1 MYIKSYGKISSFDIN
16 KSVII
21 PLYNYSIS
29 AGFPS
34 PADDHLEKNL
44 DLNEYLIKNQT
55 STFFVRVQ
63 GDSMVGAGI
72 NSNDILIV
80 DRSLEISN
88 GKIIIA
94 VLYGEL
100 TVKRLRLSKNEMWL
114 DADNNKFDPIKVTE
128 EMNFHVWGI
137 ATNVIHKL

>member
-21 PLYNYSIS
+21 PLYNYSVS

-44 DLNEYLIKNQT
+44 DLNEYLIKNPT

-94 VLYGEL
+94 ILYGEL

-114 DADNNKFDPIKVTE
+114 DAENNKFDPIKVTE

>member
-21 PLYNYSIS
+21 PLYNYSVS

-44 DLNEYLIKNQT
+44 DLNEYLIKNPT

>member
-1 MYIKSYGKISSFDIN
+1 MYINSYGKISSFDIKKN
-16 KSVII
+16 VIT
-21 PLYNYSIS
+21 PLYDYRVS

-44 DLNEYLIKNQT
+44 DLNEYLIKNPN

-63 GDSMVGAGI
+63 GESMLGSGI
-72 NSNDILIV
+72 NSDDILIV
-80 DRSLEISN
+80 DRSLEASN

-100 TVKRLRLSKNEMWL
+100 TVKRLRFSKNEIWL
-114 DADNNKFDPIKVTE
+114 DADNEKFDSIKITE
-128 EMNFHVWGI
+128 EMNFHIWGI

>member
-44 DLNEYLIKNQT
+44 DLNEYLIKNPT

-128 EMNFHVWGI
+128 EMNFHIWGI

>member
-1 MYIKSYGKISSFDIN
+1 MLINSYGKISSVDIGKN
-16 KSVII
+16 VII
-21 PLYNYSIS
+21 PLYDYSVS

-44 DLNEYLIKNQT
+44 DLNEYLIKNPV
-55 STFFVRVQ
+55 STFFVRVE
-63 GDSMVGAGI
+63 GESMIGSGI

-80 DRSLEISN
+80 DRSLEVSN

-94 VLYGEL
+94 VVYGEL
-100 TVKRLRLSKNEMWL
+100 TVKRLRFSRNEIWL
-114 DADNNKFDPIKVTE
+114 DADNEKFDSIQVTE

>member
-44 DLNEYLIKNQT
+44 DLNEYLIKNPT

-80 DRSLEISN
+80 DRSLEMSN
-88 GKIIIA
+88 GKIISA
-94 VLYGEL
+94 VLFGEL

>member
-1 MYIKSYGKISSFDIN
+1 MYMKSYGKISSFDIN

-44 DLNEYLIKNQT
+44 DLNEYLIKNPT

>member
-1 MYIKSYGKISSFDIN
+1 MYINSYGKISSFDIKKN
-16 KSVII
+16 VII
-21 PLYNYSIS
+21 PLYDYRVS

-44 DLNEYLIKNQT
+44 DLNEYLIKNPN

-63 GDSMVGAGI
+63 GESMLGSGI
-72 NSNDILIV
+72 NSDDILIV
-80 DRSLEISN
+80 DRSLEASS

-100 TVKRLRLSKNEMWL
+100 TVKRLRFSKNEIWL
-114 DADNNKFDPIKVTE
+114 DADNEKFDSIKITE
-128 EMNFHVWGI
+128 EMNFHIWGI

>member
-21 PLYNYSIS
+21 PLYNYSVS

-44 DLNEYLIKNQT
+44 DLNEYLIKNPT

-80 DRSLEISN
+80 DRSLEMSN

-114 DADNNKFDPIKVTE
+114 DAENNKFDPIKVTE

>member
-44 DLNEYLIKNQT
+44 DLNEYLIKNPT

-100 TVKRLRLSKNEMWL
+100 TVKRLRFSKNEIWL
-114 DADNNKFDPIKVTE
+114 DADNEKFDSIKITE
-128 EMNFHVWGI
+128 EMNFHIWGI

>member
-34 PADDHLEKNL
+34 PAYDHLEKNL
-44 DLNEYLIKNQT
+44 DLNEYLIKNPT

>member
-44 DLNEYLIKNQT
+44 DLNEYLIKNPT

>member
-1 MYIKSYGKISSFDIN
+1 
-16 KSVII
+16 
-21 PLYNYSIS
+21 
-29 AGFPS
+29 
-34 PADDHLEKNL
+34 
-44 DLNEYLIKNQT
+44 
-55 STFFVRVQ
+55 
-63 GDSMVGAGI
+63 MVGAGI

>member
-44 DLNEYLIKNQT
+44 DLNEYLIKNPT

-63 GDSMVGAGI
+63 GDSMVGADI

-80 DRSLEISN
+80 DRSLEMSN

>member
-1 MYIKSYGKISSFDIN
+1 MNINSYGKISSFSIKKN
-16 KSVII
+16 VII
-21 PLYNYSIS
+21 PLYDDRIS

-34 PADDHLEKNL
+34 PAEDHLEKNL
-44 DLNEYLIKNQT
+44 DLNEYLIKNPN

-63 GDSMVGAGI
+63 GESMLGSGI
-72 NSNDILIV
+72 NTDDILIV
-80 DRSLEISN
+80 DRSLEASN

-100 TVKRLRLSKNEMWL
+100 TVKRLRFSKNEIWL
-114 DADNNKFDPIKVTE
+114 DADNEKFDPIKVTE
-128 EMNFHVWGI
+128 EMNFHIWGI

>member
-44 DLNEYLIKNQT
+44 DLNEYLIKNPT

-114 DADNNKFDPIKVTE
+114 DADNNKFDQIKVTE

>member
-1 MYIKSYGKISSFDIN
+1 MNINSYGKISSFSIKKN
-16 KSVII
+16 VII
-21 PLYNYSIS
+21 PLYDDRIS

-34 PADDHLEKNL
+34 PAEDHLEKNL
-44 DLNEYLIKNQT
+44 DLNEYLIKNPN

-63 GDSMVGAGI
+63 GESMLGSGI
-72 NSNDILIV
+72 NSDDILIV
-80 DRSLEISN
+80 DRSLEASS

-100 TVKRLRLSKNEMWL
+100 TVKRLRFSKNEIWL
-114 DADNNKFDPIKVTE
+114 DADNEKFDPIKVTE
-128 EMNFHVWGI
+128 EMNFHIWGI

>member
-1 MYIKSYGKISSFDIN
+1 MLINLYGKVSPVDIE

-21 PLYNYSIS
+21 PLYDYSVS

-44 DLNEYLIKNQT
+44 DLNEYLIKNPA
-55 STFFVRVQ
+55 STFFVRVE
-63 GDSMVGAGI
+63 GESMIGSGI

-80 DRSLEISN
+80 DRSLKVSN

-100 TVKRLRLSKNEMWL
+100 TVKRLRFSQNEIWL
-114 DADNNKFDPIKVTE
+114 DAENEKFDSIQITE
-128 EMNFHVWGI
+128 EMNFHIWGI

>member
-1 MYIKSYGKISSFDIN
+1 MLINLYGKVSPVDIE
-16 KSVII
+16 KSIII
-21 PLYNYSIS
+21 PLYDYSVS

-44 DLNEYLIKNQT
+44 DLNEYLIKNPA
-55 STFFVRVQ
+55 STFFVRVE
-63 GDSMVGAGI
+63 GESMIGSGI

-80 DRSLEISN
+80 DRSLKVSN

-100 TVKRLRLSKNEMWL
+100 TVKRLRFSQNEIWL
-114 DADNNKFDPIKVTE
+114 DAENEKFDSIQITE
-128 EMNFHVWGI
+128 EMNFHIWGI

>member
-1 MYIKSYGKISSFDIN
+1 MNINSYGKISSFSIKKN
-16 KSVII
+16 VII
-21 PLYNYSIS
+21 PLYDDRIS

-34 PADDHLEKNL
+34 PAEDHLEKNL
-44 DLNEYLIKNQT
+44 DLNEYLIKNPN

-63 GDSMVGAGI
+63 GESMLGSGI
-72 NSNDILIV
+72 NSDDILIV
-80 DRSLEISN
+80 DRSLEASN

-100 TVKRLRLSKNEMWL
+100 TVKRLRFSKNEIWL
-114 DADNNKFDPIKVTE
+114 DADNEKFDPIKVTE
-128 EMNFHVWGI
+128 EMNFHIWGI

>member
-21 PLYNYSIS
+21 PLYNYSVS

-44 DLNEYLIKNQT
+44 DLNEYLIKNPT

-80 DRSLEISN
+80 DRSLEMSN

>member
-1 MYIKSYGKISSFDIN
+1 MYINSYGKISSFDIN

-44 DLNEYLIKNQT
+44 DLNEYLIKNPN

-63 GDSMVGAGI
+63 GESMLGSGI
-72 NSNDILIV
+72 NSDDILIV
-80 DRSLEISN
+80 DRSLEASS

-100 TVKRLRLSKNEMWL
+100 TVKRLRFSKNEIWL
-114 DADNNKFDPIKVTE
+114 DADNEKFDSIKITE
-128 EMNFHVWGI
+128 EMNFHIWGI

>member
-1 MYIKSYGKISSFDIN
+1 MYINSYGKISSFDIKKN
-16 KSVII
+16 VII
-21 PLYNYSIS
+21 PLYDYRVS

-44 DLNEYLIKNQT
+44 DLNEYLINNPN

-63 GDSMVGAGI
+63 GESMLGSGI
-72 NSNDILIV
+72 NSDDILIV
-80 DRSLEISN
+80 DRSLEASS

-100 TVKRLRLSKNEMWL
+100 TVKRLRFSKNEIWL
-114 DADNNKFDPIKVTE
+114 DADNEKFDSIKITE
-128 EMNFHVWGI
+128 EMNFHIWGI

>member
-1 MYIKSYGKISSFDIN
+1 MNINSYGKISSFSIKKN
-16 KSVII
+16 VII
-21 PLYNYSIS
+21 PLYDDSIS

-34 PADDHLEKNL
+34 PAEDHLEKNL
-44 DLNEYLIKNQT
+44 DLNEYLIKNPN

-63 GDSMVGAGI
+63 GESMLGSGI
-72 NSNDILIV
+72 NSDDILIV
-80 DRSLEISN
+80 DRSLEASN

-100 TVKRLRLSKNEMWL
+100 TVKRLRFSKNEIWL
-114 DADNNKFDPIKVTE
+114 DADNEKFDPIKVTE
-128 EMNFHVWGI
+128 EMNFHIWGI

>member
-44 DLNEYLIKNQT
+44 DLNEYLIKNPT

-80 DRSLEISN
+80 DRSLEMSN

>member
-1 MYIKSYGKISSFDIN
+1 MYINSYGKISSFDIKKN
-16 KSVII
+16 VII
-21 PLYNYSIS
+21 PLYDYRVS

-44 DLNEYLIKNQT
+44 DLNEYLIKNPT